1 MTDPQ
6 DQLKQGLIWLGSAA
20 AIGRIVDLA
29 STVTVLFFLSKEEV
43 GVATIAWA
51 IGMVLEAVCRLGLG
65 VAILQTKEV
74 SREQLD
80 TSFWAM
86 TLAALLLGG
95 SAVAIGPFLGPLVH
109 EPQLALFLIPSAAKM
124 LFLVWAE
131 IPIQLLSRKLQFASI
146 AGVSTGATVLSA
158 IARVL
163 LAATGFGAWT
173 LLIAQTV
180 WAFFMWVGA
189 TLVQPFFPRFRLR
202 LGEIR
207 SFLRFGKYITG
218 ERIMLEAFQNVD
230 YLILGALSGPAVVGV
245 YRVAFDVA
253 MTPAVAI
260 AGVLNRAALP
270 VMARLRRTELGDLF
284 VNTSGKL
291 AVFLGAVCAII
302 IASAEDVTWVFQ
314 KGEYAAAAAPA
325 QLLAVAAALRVLY
338 QLFPDMFNA
347 AGMPS
352 VTFRFG
358 MLSLIV
364 LGSCLGVSISWIG
377 IEHGATALAAGWVGV
392 YPILIPLAVWAGA
405 SELGLNARA
414 YRRSLV
420 APALSAIVATC
431 VGLAMHTLVS
441 QAIPSWWARTMIVVT
456 ATLLTYLGTLG
467 LLGRVKSMFSSL
479 RK

>member
-1 MTDPQ
+1 
-6 DQLKQGLIWLGSAA
+6 
-20 AIGRIVDLA
+20 
-29 STVTVLFFLSKEEV
+29 
-43 GVATIAWA
+43 
-51 IGMVLEAVCRLGLG
+51 
-65 VAILQTKEV
+65 
-74 SREQLD
+74 
-80 TSFWAM
+80 
-86 TLAALLLGG
+86 
-95 SAVAIGPFLGPLVH
+95 
-109 EPQLALFLIPSAAKM
+109 
-124 LFLVWAE
+124 
-131 IPIQLLSRKLQFASI
+131 
-146 AGVSTGATVLSA
+146 VSTGATVLSA